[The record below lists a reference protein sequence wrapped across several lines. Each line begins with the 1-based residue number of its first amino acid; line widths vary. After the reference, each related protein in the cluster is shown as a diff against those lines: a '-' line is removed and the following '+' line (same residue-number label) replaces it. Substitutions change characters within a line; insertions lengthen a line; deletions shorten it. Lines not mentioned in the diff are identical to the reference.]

1 MHELGITQQVLEIAV
16 DKATEAGAQKVKYI
30 DLVIGDM
37 SGFLC
42 ESVQFYFD
50 FLANGTV
57 ASGAQ
62 LRFRHIPIEVRCR
75 HCSRKFFPE
84 GDKWNCPD
92 CGERDVEILTGKEFY
107 LESLE
112 VEQ

>member
-1 MHELGITQQVLEIAV
+1 MSHELGITQQVLDIAV
-16 DKATEAGAQKVKYI
+16 EKAAEASAKKVKYI

-37 SGFLC
+37 SGFMT

-50 FLANGTV
+50 FLANGSI

-75 HCSRKFFPE
+75 QCSRKYLPV
-84 GDKWNCPD
+84 GDNWNCPD
-92 CGERDVEILTGKEFY
+92 CGARDMEILTGKEFFV
-107 LESLE
+107 ESIE
-112 VEQ
+112 VE